1 MITTWAPKLKVLA
14 LLTAELPP
22 PPFML
27 DATLRCWAY
36 NIVKLVLW
44 SHFKFILISLPVK
57 SHANNEKVIT
67 TTVTTMTMTMT
78 TMTMTVTTMTMT
90 TCLPLRL
97 KPCAQFL
104 LCRCCRWQS
113 APVAATYHNH
123 HHITIIIIINVM
135 IIITI
140 ILQDTQSWFNS
151 TRGAP
156 KPKPGK
162 RSGAEL
168 WPSNGRGIGAV
179 EVLWGGAEGLRG
191 KVWLEFGLRLTLSS
205 KSVTLEW
212 KSELA
217 EVISTQTWYLSKIL
231 HSQIFRLK
239 VLHPKSA

>member
-36 NIVKLVLW
+36 NNVKLVFW
-44 SHFKFILISLPVK
+44 SHFKLILISLPVK
-57 SHANNEKVIT
+57 SHANNEKVIAI
-67 TTVTTMTMTMT
+67 TVTTMTMAITTMTRTTITMTTMTRTTMT

-113 APVAATYHNH
+113 APVASTYHNH

-140 ILQDTQSWFNS
+140 ILQDTQSWFNQQH
-151 TRGAP
+151 TRC
-156 KPKPGK
+156 
-162 RSGAEL
+162 SQ
-168 WPSNGRGIGAV
+168 
-179 EVLWGGAEGLRG
+179 
-191 KVWLEFGLRLTLSS
+191 
-205 KSVTLEW
+205 
-212 KSELA
+212 
-217 EVISTQTWYLSKIL
+217 TQTWKEIRGRIMAFQRPGHWSCGSSVRRRWRPQGQSLTRVWTQAHTL
-231 HSQIFRLK
+231 Q
-239 VLHPKSA
+239 

>member
-1 MITTWAPKLKVLA
+1 MTTTWAPKLKVLA

-57 SHANNEKVIT
+57 SHANNEKVIAI
-67 TTVTTMTMTMT
+67 TVTTMTMAIITMTMTTITMTTMTRTTMT

-123 HHITIIIIINVM
+123 HHITIIINNVM

-205 KSVTLEW
+205 KSVTLGW
-212 KSELA
+212 KSELGD
-217 EVISTQTWYLSKIL
+217 INSTTLTNL
-231 HSQIFRLK
+231 H
-239 VLHPKSA
+239 